1 MKQKQHLNYQNQQI
15 DIEARRISSL
25 ITKKLCATRTRKY
38 IESILKK
45 QTGER
50 ISYNEN
56 DEASLDE
63 LSASFIHH

>member
-1 MKQKQHLNYQNQQI
+1 MKQKQHLNYQNQHI
-15 DIEARRISSL
+15 DNEARRISSL
-25 ITKKLCATRTRKY
+25 ITKKLCATKTRKY
-38 IESILKK
+38 TESILKK

-56 DEASLDE
+56 DGASLDE